1 MSKVFSLLKP
11 YRLAMGVA
19 LTLMLI
25 ELGVELLHPLLMAKI
40 IDDGI
45 LKNDLS
51 VVIYWGSVMVGI
63 SIAAFAAGVTNSF
76 YAAHVSQSFGYDV
89 RKDLFEKVQ
98 SFSFANFS
106 LFPTSSL
113 ITRMTNDVTQLQ
125 NTIFMSLRIML
136 RAPLLIVGGTI
147 MALIV
152 NFQLAL
158 ILLISIPLL
167 IGFLLWMMKKGSG
180 MFKAV
185 QDRLDSVNGVMQ
197 ENLTGMRII
206 KAFLRRNYE
215 VSRFT
220 KANEELRSGTVSALR
235 LMEIAMPVLLLVMNI
250 SILAILWFGSINVG
264 TGDAKVGE
272 VVAIVN
278 YALRISSVLSIF
290 SFIIMAFSRAKASAD
305 RINEVLETE
314 ADLTDSLDAEEISVI
329 EKGQIEFKSVS
340 FTFPGTDTAVLNDLS
355 FTVNAGETIALL
367 GATGSG
373 KSSIF
378 NLIPRLYDVTDGA
391 IFIDSKNLLDMK
403 LDSLRGQI
411 GFVPQESLLF
421 TGSVKENIA
430 WGKEGASLEEIK
442 EAAKNAQIH
451 ETIERLPNG
460 YDTRVGQKGVN
471 LSGGQKQRLSI
482 ARALVRKPK
491 ILLLDD
497 STSALDLTTEAKLL
511 KALKSY
517 DCTIFIITQK
527 ISTAME
533 ASQILLLDEGEVL
546 AQGSHLELM
555 EESALYQR
563 IYESQFGEE
572 ALQNVQRAK

>member
-40 IDDGI
+40 IDEGI

-152 NFQLAL
+152 NFELAL

-180 MFKAV
+180 LFKAV

-290 SFIIMAFSRAKASAD
+290 SFIIMAFSRAKASAA

-314 ADLTDSLDAEEISVI
+314 ADLTDSLDAEETSVI
-329 EKGQIEFKSVS
+329 EKGEIEFKSVT
-340 FTFPGTDTAVLNDLS
+340 FTYPGTDTAVLNDLS
-355 FTVNAGETIALL
+355 FIVNAGEMIALL

-391 IFIDSKNLLDMK
+391 IYIDSKNLLDMK
-403 LDSLRGQI
+403 LESLRGQI

-421 TGSVKENIA
+421 TGSVRENIA
-430 WGKEGASLEEIK
+430 WGKEGAALEEIK
-442 EAAKNAQIH
+442 EAAINAQIH

-511 KALKSY
+511 KALKKY

-527 ISTAME
+527 ISTAMG

-546 AQGSHLELM
+546 AQGSHHELM

-572 ALQNVQRAK
+572 ALQDVQRAK

>member
-180 MFKAV
+180 LFKAV

-250 SILAILWFGSINVG
+250 SILAILWFGSINAG

-290 SFIIMAFSRAKASAD
+290 SFIIMAFSRAKASAG

-314 ADLTDSLDAEEISVI
+314 ADLTDSLDAEETSVI
-329 EKGQIEFKSVS
+329 EKGEIEFKSVS
-340 FTFPGTDTAVLNDLS
+340 FTYPGTDTAVLNDLS
-355 FTVNAGETIALL
+355 FTVNAGEMIALL

-391 IFIDSKNLLDMK
+391 IYIDSKNLLDMK
-403 LDSLRGQI
+403 LESLRGQI

-421 TGSVKENIA
+421 TGSIRENIA
-430 WGKEGASLEEIK
+430 WGKEGAALEEIK
-442 EAAKNAQIH
+442 EAAINAQIH

-511 KALKSY
+511 KALKAY

-527 ISTAME
+527 ISTAMG

-546 AQGSHLELM
+546 AQGSHHELI

-572 ALQNVQRAK
+572 ALQDVQRAK

>member
-89 RKDLFEKVQ
+89 RKGLFEKVQ

-152 NFQLAL
+152 NFKLAL

-167 IGFLLWMMKKGSG
+167 IGFLVWMMKKGSG
-180 MFKAV
+180 LFKAV

-220 KANEELRSGTVSALR
+220 QANEELKSGTVSALR

-290 SFIIMAFSRAKASAD
+290 SFIIMAFSRAKASAG
-305 RINEVLETE
+305 RINEVLDTE
-314 ADLTDSLDAEEISVI
+314 ADLTDSLDAEETSVI
-329 EKGQIEFKSVS
+329 EKGEIEFKSVS
-340 FTFPGTDTAVLNDLS
+340 FIYPGTNTAVLNNLS

-378 NLIPRLYDVTDGA
+378 NLIPRLYDVSGGEIYIDG
-391 IFIDSKNLLDMK
+391 KNLLDMK
-403 LDSLRGQI
+403 LESLRGQI

-421 TGSVKENIA
+421 TGSIRENIA

-442 EAAKNAQIH
+442 EAAINAQIH
-451 ETIERLPNG
+451 ETIERLPDG

-497 STSALDLTTEAKLL
+497 STSALDLATEAKLL
-511 KALKSY
+511 KGIKAY
-517 DCTIFIITQK
+517 ECTIFIITQK

-533 ASQILLLDEGEVL
+533 ASQILLLDDGEIL
-546 AQGSHLELM
+546 AQGSHHELM
-555 EESALYQR
+555 EESPLYQR

-572 ALQNVQRAK
+572 ALQDVQRAK

>member
-340 FTFPGTDTAVLNDLS
+340 FTYPGTDTAVLNDLS

-391 IFIDSKNLLDMK
+391 IYIDSKNLLDMK
-403 LDSLRGQI
+403 LDNLRGQI

-511 KALKSY
+511 
-517 DCTIFIITQK
+517 I
-527 ISTAME
+527 
-533 ASQILLLDEGEVL
+533 
-546 AQGSHLELM
+546 
-555 EESALYQR
+555 
-563 IYESQFGEE
+563 
-572 ALQNVQRAK
+572 

>member
-340 FTFPGTDTAVLNDLS
+340 FTYLGTDTAVLNDLS

-391 IFIDSKNLLDMK
+391 IYIDSKNLLDMK

-442 EAAKNAQIH
+442 EAARNAQIH